1 CLKTLGMQTFED
13 KNGVEHD
20 WRRELIETLALA
32 QNVDGSWANTDRMW
46 METDAN
52 LVTGYVLTV
61 LTYCAAE

>member
-1 CLKTLGMQTFED
+1 MKTFED

-20 WRRELIETLALA
+20 WRRELLETLALA
-32 QNVDGSWANTDRMW
+32 QNVDGSWVNTDRMW